1 MGLREVFDTVSDF
14 FEREKMDY
22 AVIGGFALFGF
33 GYIRATQDIDFITRI
48 EYQKKILVF
57 FENLGFETAHCS
69 SAFSNHIHPIGAL
82 RVDIMYVGG
91 VTADEIFSAIQKRII
106 FNHKE
111 YPVVSP
117 EHLIAMKL
125 FAASKEPDRK
135 FKDLADIKEIMKKAE
150 VDKKK
155 IKKLFEKYGL
165 EGYYE
170 SITEE
175 D

>member
-33 GYIRATQDIDFITRI
+33 GYVRATQDIDFITRI
-48 EYQKKILVF
+48 EYQKKILAF

-91 VTADEIFSAIQKRII
+91 ATADEIFSAIQKRII
-106 FNHKE
+106 FNHRE

-117 EHLIAMKL
+117 KHLIAMKL
-125 FAASKEPDRK
+125 FAASNEPDRK
-135 FKDLADIKEIMKKAE
+135 FKDLADIKEILNKVE
-150 VDKKK
+150 IDKNE

-165 EGYYE
+165 EEYYE

-175 D
+175 N